1 MENDDLVSG
10 LNDVQKII
18 LERIKKNI
26 TGLTVKEAKDVLYK
40 ALNDMDNE
48 VILNYPSSTK

>member
-1 MENDDLVSG
+1 MEDDELVSG
-10 LNDVQKII
+10 LNDVQKIV

-26 TGLTVKEAKDVLYK
+26 TGLTIKEAKDVLYK

-48 VILNYPSSTK
+48 VILNYPSSMK